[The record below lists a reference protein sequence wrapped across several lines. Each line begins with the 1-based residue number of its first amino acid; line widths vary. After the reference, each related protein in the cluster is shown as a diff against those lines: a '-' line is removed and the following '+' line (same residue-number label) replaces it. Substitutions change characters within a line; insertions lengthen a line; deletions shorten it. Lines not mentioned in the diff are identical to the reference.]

1 MSLKILQAERYVVVL
16 EFEYTNDERMEYFKK
31 QIDENVGP
39 MNNKTNVKGGM
50 TEYDFFLK
58 DSTFMNFFDKEFFVP
73 EIQKY
78 QQAFT
83 LPNLQ
88 GIANIR
94 DAWGNKLEKTNEVVS
109 HDHRCQWSSIL
120 YFCDSA
126 PLKTEAGEFE
136 TFKGKII
143 TLNGWVQ
150 HWVEP
155 VDKERYSLVWNWDNN
170 FYWNVSKK
178 KGK

>member
-31 QIDENVGP
+31 QIDENIGP
-39 MNNKTNVKGGM
+39 LDHKTNVKGGM
-50 TEYDFFLK
+50 TKYDFFLK

-88 GIANIR
+88 GIAHIK
-94 DAWGNKLEKTNEVVS
+94 DAWGNKLEKTNEVVP
-109 HDHRCQWSSIL
+109 HEHTCQWSSVL

-136 TFKGKII
+136 TFK
-143 TLNGWVQ
+143 
-150 HWVEP
+150 
-155 VDKERYSLVWNWDNN
+155 
-170 FYWNVSKK
+170 
-178 KGK
+178 